1 MDPFQYCHDK
11 VAMPGTP
18 GYYAVLFQ
26 PPPVRNA
33 LVALRALQCELDD
46 VVERCSDRDI
56 ALRKLDYWRKEL
68 LSDNSAQPHPVSQ
81 ALRES
86 DRALRESDRALL
98 DSDARAGLLE
108 ATVQRICQPQF
119 QTEDEIDELSAA
131 SAGVIAQACAHLA
144 SREPGQQD
152 NPAAAVKMAIAAERL
167 RLLSLP
173 RRAGL
178 PAHSSI
184 ALSTLTACALTPT
197 LVDRGGDDQ
206 ALVPLRQ
213 SLLDRLRDS
222 LDEADRLIESPK
234 GYLATCSRL
243 TRCLVASNQRN
254 GYVFSGRLCRVAPL
268 KLLWHAW
275 RANG

>member
-1 MDPFQYCHDK
+1 MDPFQYCNDK

-26 PPPVRNA
+26 PPPIRNA

-46 VVERCSDRDI
+46 VVEQCSDRDV

-68 LSDNSAQPHPVSQ
+68 LSDSSAQPHPVAQ
-81 ALRES
+81 ALRGS
-86 DRALRESDRALL
+86 GGAQL
-98 DSDARAGLLE
+98 DDDARAGLLE

-119 QTEDEIDELSAA
+119 HTEDEIDALSAA
-131 SAGVIAQACAHLA
+131 SAGVIAQSCARLA
-144 SREPGQQD
+144 NHEPTQQE
-152 NPAAAVKMAIAAERL
+152 NPTAAIKMAVAAERL

-184 ALSTLTACALTPT
+184 ALSTLTACALTPA
-197 LVDRGGDDQ
+197 LVDRGGEDP
-206 ALVPLRQ
+206 ALFALRQ
-213 SLLDRLRDS
+213 SILARLCQS

-234 GYLATCSRL
+234 GYLATCARL
-243 TRCLVASNQRN
+243 TRCLVTANQRN
-254 GYVFSGRLCRVAPL
+254 DYVHSGRLCRVAPL

>member
-1 MDPFQYCHDK
+1 MDPFQYCNDK
-11 VAMPGTP
+11 AAMPGTP

-46 VVERCSDRDI
+46 VVEQCSDRDV
-56 ALRKLDYWRKEL
+56 ALRKLDYWQKEL
-68 LSDNSAQPHPVSQ
+68 LNDNSAQPHPVSL

-86 DRALRESDRALL
+86 GGALL
-98 DSDARAGLLE
+98 NRDARAGLLA
-108 ATVQRICQPQF
+108 ATVQRISQPQF
-119 QTEDEIDELSAA
+119 HTEDEIDELSAA
-131 SAGVIAQACAHLA
+131 SAGVIAQACARLA
-144 SREPGQQD
+144 NRESSQQE
-152 NPAAAVKMAIAAERL
+152 NPAAAVKMAVASERL

-206 ALVPLRQ
+206 TLVALRQ
-213 SLLDRLRDS
+213 SLLDRLSNS
-222 LDEADRLIESPK
+222 LAEADRLIESRQ
-234 GYLATCSRL
+234 GHLATCWRL
-243 TRCLVASNQRN
+243 TRCLVAANQRN
-254 GYVFSGRLCRVAPL
+254 GYVRSGRLCRVAPL